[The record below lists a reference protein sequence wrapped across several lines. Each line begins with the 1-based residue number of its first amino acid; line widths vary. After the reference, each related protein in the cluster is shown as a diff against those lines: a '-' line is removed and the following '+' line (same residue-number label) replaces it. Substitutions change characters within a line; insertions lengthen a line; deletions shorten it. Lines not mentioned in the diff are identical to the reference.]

1 MPSAS
6 TSPARCTVLGG
17 SGFVGAALVADLAAA
32 GHRVHVLSRAGG
44 RRFPAGVTVARGDA
58 ADPAALEAAT
68 TGADVVFHLV
78 HSLGEPDFA
87 ERDRVIA
94 GHVRA
99 AAAGAGVRQVVYLGG
114 PRPGPATSAHL
125 ASRSEVADILLA
137 GPVPAVVLQAS
148 MILGRGSAG
157 LELLARTARLPVRP
171 RPAWTTRHSRPVA
184 LADVRHYLRAAAGAV
199 PVRGR
204 YDVSGPERISYDD
217 LVRRCARILRRPAG
231 LGLPAP
237 FWSHAVAARV
247 AGLTSPVPAS
257 VAAPLFASLD
267 HDLLPADT
275 PVETVLPPPPGG
287 PTSLDNAL
295 RAALGVPVPAAP
307 PGRAYL
313 GEHTLHTSA
322 SPDRVWQVVTGLGG
336 THGRFAPGPVWALR
350 GLLDL
355 AVGGVGR
362 YRGRPEHPVTGDVV
376 DFWTVRRRDDD
387 RRELVLGADMRLP
400 GDAELSLHA
409 EPAGAGTCLRQ
420 QVRFTPAGPL
430 GHVYWHT
437 QKPAHDLVFALLA
450 RSIVREASRADRASP
465 AGAAHLPEESRAGRT
480 SPAGAG
486 NR

>member
-6 TSPARCTVLGG
+6 SSSAVSPARCTVLGG
-17 SGFVGAALVADLAAA
+17 TGFAGTALVADLAAA
-32 GHRVHVLSRAGG
+32 GHRVHVLSRGG
-44 RRFPAGVTVARGDA
+44 GHRFPAGVTAARGDA
-58 ADPAALEAAT
+58 ADPAVLEAAMA
-68 TGADVVFHLV
+68 GADVVFQLI
-78 HSLGEPDFA
+78 HSLRERDFG

-94 GHVRA
+94 GGVTAAA
-99 AAAGAGVRQVVYLGG
+99 AAAGVRQLVYLGG

-171 RPAWTTRHSRPVA
+171 RPAWTARHSRPVA
-184 LADVRHYLRAAAGAV
+184 LADVRHYLRAAAGGE

-204 YDVSGPERISYDD
+204 YDVSGPERVSYDD
-217 LVRRCARILRRPAG
+217 LVRRCARILGRPG
-231 LGLPAP
+231 GVGLPAP
-237 FWSHAVAARV
+237 FWSHAAAARV

-267 HDLLPADT
+267 HDLLPADV
-275 PVETVLPPPPGG
+275 PVEKVLPPPPGG

-295 RAALGVPVPAAP
+295 RAALGAPVPAAP
-307 PGRAYL
+307 RGRAYL

-322 SPDRVWQVVTGLGG
+322 SPDRVWRAVTSLGG
-336 THGRFAPGPVWALR
+336 ESGRFAPGPLWAVR
-350 GLLDL
+350 GLLDRAL
-355 AVGGVGR
+355 GGVGL
-362 YRGRPEHPVTGDVV
+362 YRGRPEHPVAGDVV

-400 GDAELSLHA
+400 GDAELSLRA
-409 EPAGAGTCLRQ
+409 EPAATGTCLRQ
-420 QVRFTPAGPL
+420 QVRFTPSGPF
-430 GHVYWHT
+430 GHLYWHT

-450 RSIVREASRADRASP
+450 RSIVREAEHS
-465 AGAAHLPEESRAGRT
+465 AA
-480 SPAGAG
+480 
-486 NR
+486 